1 VKFSKDVVLFCHITT
16 QIEGEKNGDLLEKK
30 GGQGFPYIIYMD
42 AQGAVLAEH
51 QGDRSAEG
59 FAKTGKAV
67 KDYSA
72 AKARVDKGEKG
83 AGIELAIAELI
94 LGKATATD
102 AEKKIQAAGTPT
114 KEQQALIDT
123 ELLNAKILEEVRS
136 IESDA
141 AADAVGKKYYE
152 ILKTGKPAPTG
163 EQAMQPFY
171 MLAMRAASTAKDA
184 ATFEKALEALK
195 KKFGHVPNAKRFF
208 EENEKKLEE
217 LKKK

>member
-1 VKFSKDVVLFCHITT
+1 MKFSKDYVLFCHITT

-42 AQGAVLAEH
+42 AEGAVLAEH

-83 AGIELAIAELI
+83 AGIDLAIAELI

-114 KEQQALIDT
+114 KEQQAVIDT
-123 ELLNAKILEEVRS
+123 ELLNAKILEEIRT

-152 ILKTGKPAPTG
+152 MLKSGKPAPTG

-195 KKFGHVPNAKRFF
+195 KNFGHLPNAKRFF
-208 EENEKKLEE
+208 EENEKTLEG
-217 LKKK
+217 LKK

>member
-1 VKFSKDVVLFCHITT
+1 VKFSKDYVLFCHITT

-42 AQGAVLAEH
+42 AEGAVLAEH

-67 KDYSA
+67 KDYAA
-72 AKARVDKGEKG
+72 AKARVDKGDKS
-83 AGIELAIAELI
+83 AGIDVAIAELI
-94 LGKATATD
+94 LGKTTAAE

-114 KEQQALIDT
+114 KEQQAVIDS
-123 ELLNAKILEEVRS
+123 ELLNAKILDEVHA
-136 IESDA
+136 IDSDT
-141 AADAVGKKYYE
+141 AADAIGKKYYE
-152 ILKTGKPAPTG
+152 QVKAGKPAPTG
-163 EQAMQPFY
+163 DQAMQPYY
-171 MLAMRAASTAKDA
+171 MLAMKSAAAAKDA

-195 KKFGHVPNAKRFF
+195 KKFGNLPNAKRFF
-208 EENEKKLEE
+208 DENEKTLEE